1 MTRLL
6 VCVLLLMLPT
16 LAVADGADDT
26 HAAALAMIAAAQR
39 LEMPVK
45 FGKAVAVTVVTDKRL
60 ARKPKLPPEEPTYQK
75 AYDEA
80 GVYMVYVTDVK
91 LSASDADYHV
101 LRCDSG
107 GSDDPQCVFSMTQ
120 DADGPG
126 VKIPGRLFVSPGDGC
141 VYSAGHTDNM
151 FDTRAVHCVV
161 NGELKQEPVAQPFN
175 YAGLK
180 SKALKE
186 LTLYADKTEGTV
198 VTKIEK
204 GQFVEV
210 VLQDGDR
217 FLLRNRFGLT
227 GWAKLATD
235 TQQATEIEGF
245 YYAGD

>member
-1 MTRLL
+1 MIRACLF
-6 VCVLLLMLPT
+6 LLLLLIAPAM
-16 LAVADGADDT
+16 AVADSADDT
-26 HAAALAMIAAAQR
+26 HAAALAMIPGADR
-39 LEMPVK
+39 LEKPVK
-45 FGKAVAVTVVTDKRL
+45 FGNAVAIVVVTDKRL

-91 LSASDADYHV
+91 LRADDANYHV

-107 GSDDPQCVFSMTQ
+107 GSDDPQCVFLTSQ
-120 DADGPG
+120 DANGPG
-126 VKIPGRLFVSPGDGC
+126 VAIPGRLFVIPGDGC

-151 FDTRAVHCVV
+151 VDTRAVHCLV
-161 NGELKQEPVAQPFN
+161 GAKLKPVAQPFN

-186 LTLYADKTEGTV
+186 LTLTADKSSGAV

-210 VLQDGDR
+210 LLQDGDW

>member
-1 MTRLL
+1 MIRAWPFM
-6 VCVLLLMLPT
+6 VLLLLSP
-16 LAVADGADDT
+16 AIAAADGADDT
-26 HAAALAMIAAAQR
+26 HAAALAMIPAADR
-39 LEMPVK
+39 LEKPVK
-45 FGKAVAVTVVTDKRL
+45 FGDAVAITVVTDKRL

-75 AYDEA
+75 AYDDA

-91 LSASDADYHV
+91 LKADDADYHV

-107 GSDDPQCVFSMTQ
+107 GSDDPQCVFLTTQ
-120 DADGPG
+120 DANGKG
-126 VKIPGRLFVSPGDGC
+126 VAIPGRLFVIPGDGC

-151 FDTRAVHCVV
+151 FDTRAVHCLVD
-161 NGELKQEPVAQPFN
+161 GELKPVAQPFN

-180 SKALKE
+180 SKTLKE
-186 LTLYADKTEGTV
+186 LTLYSDKTGAAT
-198 VTKIEK
+198 VTKIGK

-210 VLQDGDR
+210 VLQDGDW

-235 TQQATEIEGF
+235 TQGATEIDGF

>member
-1 MTRLL
+1 MIRAWLMAS
-6 VCVLLLMLPT
+6 LLLLPT
-16 LAVADGADDT
+16 AAMADETADT
-26 HAAALAMIAAAQR
+26 HAAALAMIPAAER
-39 LEMPVK
+39 LEKPVK
-45 FGKAVAVTVVTDKRL
+45 FGDAVAITVVTDKRL
-60 ARKPKLPPEEPTYQK
+60 ARTPKLPPEEPTYQK
-75 AYDEA
+75 AYDDA

-91 LSASDADYHV
+91 LKAEDADYHV

-107 GSDDPQCVFSMTQ
+107 GSDDPQCVLSTTQ
-120 DADGPG
+120 DPNGPG
-126 VKIPGRLFVSPGDGC
+126 VAIPGRLFVIPGDGC
-141 VYSAGHTDNM
+141 VYSAGHADTM
-151 FDTRAVHCVV
+151 FDTRAVHCLV
-161 NGELKQEPVAQPFN
+161 GAELKPVAQPFN

-186 LTLYADKTEGTV
+186 LTLYSDKSDGAA

-210 VLQDGDR
+210 VLQDGDW

>member
-1 MTRLL
+1 MIRAWLM
-6 VCVLLLMLPT
+6 VFLLLLP
-16 LAVADGADDT
+16 AAAAADDATDT
-26 HAAALAMIAAAQR
+26 HAAAFAMIPAADR
-39 LEMPVK
+39 LEQPVK
-45 FGKAVAVTVVTDKRL
+45 FGNAIAITVVTDKRL
-60 ARKPKLPPEEPTYQK
+60 ARKPKLPPEEPTYRK
-75 AYDEA
+75 AYEDA

-91 LSASDADYHV
+91 LKADDADYRV

-107 GSDDPQCVFSMTQ
+107 GSDDPQCVIATTQ
-120 DADGPG
+120 DPNGPG
-126 VKIPGRLFVSPGDGC
+126 VAIPGRLFVIPGDGC

-151 FDTRAVHCVV
+151 FDTRAVHCLV
-161 NGELKQEPVAQPFN
+161 GAELKPVAQPFN

-186 LTLYADKTEGTV
+186 LTLTADKSNGAV
-198 VTKIEK
+198 VARIEK

-210 VLQDGDR
+210 VLQDGDWY
-217 FLLRNRFGLT
+217 LLRNRFGLT

>member
-1 MTRLL
+1 MIRGLL
-6 VCVLLLMLPT
+6 FVVLMSISPA
-16 LAVADGADDT
+16 LALADGADDT
-26 HAAALAMIAAAQR
+26 RAAALAMIPAADR
-39 LEMPVK
+39 LEKPVK
-45 FGKAVAVTVVTDKRL
+45 FGNAVAITVVTDKRL

-75 AYDEA
+75 AYDDA

-91 LSASDADYHV
+91 LKVDDADYHV

-107 GSDDPQCVFSMTQ
+107 GSDDPQCVIATTQ
-120 DADGPG
+120 DPNGPG
-126 VKIPGRLFVSPGDGC
+126 VDIPGRLFVIPGDGC

-151 FDTRAVHCVV
+151 FDTRAVHCLAG
-161 NGELKQEPVAQPFN
+161 GELKPVAQPFN
-175 YAGLK
+175 YAGLQ

-186 LTLYADKTEGTV
+186 LTLYADKTGAAV
-198 VTKIEK
+198 VTKIAA

-210 VLQDGDR
+210 VLQDGDW

-235 TQQATEIEGF
+235 TQKATEIEGF